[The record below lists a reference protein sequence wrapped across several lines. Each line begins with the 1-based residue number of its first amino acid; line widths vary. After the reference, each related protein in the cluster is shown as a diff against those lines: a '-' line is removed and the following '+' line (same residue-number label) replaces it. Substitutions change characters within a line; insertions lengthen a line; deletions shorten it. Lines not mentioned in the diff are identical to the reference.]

1 MRQKYWIMGVK
12 ILLKITQLE
21 SFYYASI
28 RQTPAKKRQNA
39 SQPIRWVETAAR
51 LGKTHPGD
59 RCFDFFTAYA
69 SHNILQLEC
78 TFLNLIKIIAT
89 GIT

>member
-1 MRQKYWIMGVK
+1 MRQK
-12 ILLKITQLE
+12 ILDNGSEDLIENHTVRKFLLCVNK
-21 SFYYASI
+21 AD
-28 RQTPAKKRQNA
+28 PAKKRQNA
-39 SQPIRWVETAAR
+39 SQPIRWVKTAAR

-59 RCFDFFTAYA
+59 RSFDFFTAYA
-69 SHNILQLEC
+69 LHNILQLQC